1 MADEKPSSDGKK
13 KAVEGTTPAK
23 RPTAKADAKPEAV
36 KKPAK
41 PRPTEAAKKPAAAKP
56 EAKRP
61 VTESAAPA
69 EAAPQARPAT
79 PRPAKPVAPKPK
91 RVPGKA
97 VKVTQIGSPIGREDY
112 QRATLMGLGLNKM
125 HRSRVLEDTPAVR
138 GMIERVKHL
147 VRIEPAS

>member
-1 MADEKPSSDGKK
+1 MADEKTTSDGKK
-13 KAVEGTTPAK
+13 KAVAGTTPAK
-23 RPTAKADAKPEAV
+23 RPTAKAGAKA
-36 KKPAK
+36 KKSTK
-41 PRPTEAAKKPAAAKP
+41 PSVTEAARKPVAAKP
-56 EAKRP
+56 EAKSP
-61 VTESAAPA
+61 ATEPAAPG

-79 PRPAKPVAPKPK
+79 PKPAKPVAPKPK
-91 RVPGKA
+91 RLPEKA

-112 QRATLMGLGLNKM
+112 QRATLRGLGLNKM